1 MGRIQSPSNIQ
12 WMRLKNGKENIEQ
25 TFLSKRQEAF
35 AVESNSNFKTDL
47 DLCEF

>member
-1 MGRIQSPSNIQ
+1 MEKKIMGQA
-12 WMRLKNGKENIEQ
+12 
-25 TFLSKRQEAF
+25 FFSKRRDAF